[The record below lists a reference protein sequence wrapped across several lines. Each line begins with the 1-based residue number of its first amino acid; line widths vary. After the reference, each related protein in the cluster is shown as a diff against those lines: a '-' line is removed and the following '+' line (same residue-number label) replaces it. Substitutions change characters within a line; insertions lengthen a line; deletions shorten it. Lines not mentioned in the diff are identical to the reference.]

1 LCAKQD
7 LGTCDNRAVYTGLNN
22 GCRLYISGEKLQ
34 AHLTEADLV
43 NRARAGDTDAWATL
57 ILAHQEAVFRLAY
70 LILGHAGDAED
81 IAQDTFI
88 RAYRYLSSFD
98 DSRALRPWLFSI
110 AANLAR
116 NRRRS
121 LGRYLHQ
128 LTRMARL
135 DPEPVSDVE
144 RDAAQ
149 RAEAQAL
156 WRAVQR
162 LEAVDQEI
170 IYLRFFLELSVEE
183 TAESLNI
190 ATGTVKSRLHR
201 ALGRLRG
208 VVASDFPALWKEQPA
223 DE

>member
-1 LCAKQD
+1 
-7 LGTCDNRAVYTGLNN
+7 
-22 GCRLYISGEKLQ
+22 
-34 AHLTEADLV
+34 LTEAELV
-43 NRARAGDTDAWATL
+43 RQARDGDIDAWETL
-57 ILAHQEAVFRLAY
+57 IVANQEAVFRLAY
-70 LILGHAGDAED
+70 LLLGHAGDAED

-88 RAYRYLSSFD
+88 RAYRYLNSFD
-98 DSRALRPWLFSI
+98 AARALRPWLLSI

-121 LGRYLHQ
+121 LGRYFHQ
-128 LTRMARL
+128 LQRAARMN
-135 DPEPVSDVE
+135 PEPVSDVE
-144 RDAAQ
+144 YDAAR

-162 LEAVDQEI
+162 LEPVDQEI

-190 ATGTVKSRLHR
+190 AAGTVKSRLHR

-208 VVASDFPALWKEQPA
+208 VVNSDFPTLWREQAA

>member
-1 LCAKQD
+1 M
-7 LGTCDNRAVYTGLNN
+7 
-22 GCRLYISGEKLQ
+22 
-34 AHLTEADLV
+34 
-43 NRARAGDTDAWATL
+43 
-57 ILAHQEAVFRLAY
+57 HQEAVFRLAY

-88 RAYRYLSSFD
+88 RAYRHLDKFD
-98 DSRALRPWLFSI
+98 LNRALRPWLLSI
-110 AANLAR
+110 TANLAR
-116 NRRRS
+116 NQRRS
-121 LGRYLHQ
+121 WGRYWHQ
-128 LTRMARL
+128 LQRAARMN
-135 DPEPVSDVE
+135 PEPVSDVE
-144 RDAAQ
+144 HDAAG

-156 WRAVQR
+156 WKAVQK

-190 ATGTVKSRLHR
+190 AVGTVKSRLHR

-208 VVASDFPALWKEQPA
+208 VVASDFPALWREQAA